1 MSSTIKLYEHNQ
13 KAYDALLDMLGECD
27 RACVIKPTGTGKF
40 VILAKMVQDNPDKR
54 FLLLGSNDYM
64 FNDQMANL
72 AEIAPG
78 FTPERGCTHYG
89 HHEPV
94 HVVHGKALQAGG
106 CRRPHRIRVDGQGA
120 RVACRRARD
129 TCRAAM
135 ARTMARSRVDTCLG
149 RVKCCF
155 SHALIFAAQVCA
167 IYVVILLSGLLV
179 FWSAIFIDSKG
190 RKFSRQEDS
199 RILRKRHREIG
210 KTMAINR
217 VTIMGNLTRD
227 AELRKKGDAT
237 SVLTFGLAINEKKKD
252 SETGEYVDAPVFV
265 DCALFGARAEALA
278 PYLTKGKKVSVD
290 GRLRYHSWM
299 KNEEKRH
306 ALSVLVTDIEF
317 ADSKGAGKDTVS
329 AKGQSAEP
337 ETYDADIPF

>member
-1 MSSTIKLYEHNQ
+1 MARYHYTRENENGVVLYLESEP
-13 KAYDALLDMLGECD
+13 AEDAMDEFD
-27 RACVIKPTGTGKF
+27 
-40 VILAKMVQDNPDKR
+40 D
-54 FLLLGSNDYM
+54 
-64 FNDQMANL
+64 
-72 AEIAPG
+72 EIAVG
-78 FTPERGCTHYG
+78 FSGNGYLRFWTR
-89 HHEPV
+89 
-94 HVVHGKALQAGG
+94 
-106 CRRPHRIRVDGQGA
+106 
-120 RVACRRARD
+120 CRRAAEALPNGLKYAAGGRCVITD
-129 TCRAAM
+129 TFTGEEKIWRVGL
-135 ARTMARSRVDTCLG
+135 MARSRVDTCLG
-149 RVKCCF
+149 RVKRCF

-199 RILRKRHREIG
+199 RILRKHHREIG

-329 AKGQSAEP
+329 AQGQSTEP

>member
-1 MSSTIKLYEHNQ
+1 
-13 KAYDALLDMLGECD
+13 
-27 RACVIKPTGTGKF
+27 
-40 VILAKMVQDNPDKR
+40 
-54 FLLLGSNDYM
+54 
-64 FNDQMANL
+64 
-72 AEIAPG
+72 
-78 FTPERGCTHYG
+78 
-89 HHEPV
+89 
-94 HVVHGKALQAGG
+94 
-106 CRRPHRIRVDGQGA
+106 
-120 RVACRRARD
+120 
-129 TCRAAM
+129 
-135 ARTMARSRVDTCLG
+135 MARSRVDTCLG
-149 RVKCCF
+149 RVKRCF

-199 RILRKRHREIG
+199 RILRKHHREIG

-217 VTIMGNLTRD
+217 VTIMGYLTRD

-317 ADSKGAGKDTVS
+317 ADSKGVGKDTVS

>member
-1 MSSTIKLYEHNQ
+1 MLFTRPYLCSASVCNLCGYL
-13 KAYDALLDMLGECD
+13 ALWVAGILVCYIY
-27 RACVIKPTGTGKF
+27 RQQGTKVF
-40 VILAKMVQDNPDKR
+40 P
-54 FLLLGSNDYM
+54 
-64 FNDQMANL
+64 
-72 AEIAPG
+72 
-78 FTPERGCTHYG
+78 
-89 HHEPV
+89 
-94 HVVHGKALQAGG
+94 AGG
-106 CRRPHRIRVDGQGA
+106 FQNPPQTPS
-120 RVACRRARD
+120 RD
-129 TCRAAM
+129 WK
-135 ARTMARSRVDTCLG
+135 DNG
-149 RVKCCF
+149 Y
-155 SHALIFAAQVCA
+155 Q
-167 IYVVILLSGLLV
+167 
-179 FWSAIFIDSKG
+179 
-190 RKFSRQEDS
+190 
-199 RILRKRHREIG
+199 
-210 KTMAINR
+210 
-217 VTIMGNLTRD
+217 RD

-329 AKGQSAEP
+329 AQGQSTEP

>member
-1 MSSTIKLYEHNQ
+1 MECTVH
-13 KAYDALLDMLGECD
+13 LLAGMPVCYIYRQQGG
-27 RACVIKPTGTGKF
+27 RQRRIRPRVPRRHRGKSEGG
-40 VILAKMVQDNPDKR
+40 R
-54 FLLLGSNDYM
+54 
-64 FNDQMANL
+64 
-72 AEIAPG
+72 
-78 FTPERGCTHYG
+78 THHG
-89 HHEPV
+89 HHVPV
-94 HVVHGKALQAGG
+94 QVVHGKAKALQAGG
-106 CRRPHRIRVDGQGA
+106 CRRPYRLRVDGQGA
-120 RVACRRARD
+120 RFACRRARD
-129 TCRAAM
+129 ACRAAM

-149 RVKCCF
+149 RVKRCF

-199 RILRKRHREIG
+199 RILRKHHREIG

-227 AELRKKGDAT
+227 AELRKKGNAT

-329 AKGQSAEP
+329 AKGQSTEP

>member
-1 MSSTIKLYEHNQ
+1 MNSICFDTETTGLHPNGSDPDEILTISIIGR
-13 KAYDALLDMLGECD
+13 DGSVLLDE
-27 RACVIKPTGTGKF
+27 RFRPTVKTEWPHASAVNG
-40 VILAKMVQDNPDKR
+40 I
-54 FLLLGSNDYM
+54 Y
-64 FNDQMANL
+64 
-72 AEIAPG
+72 
-78 FTPERGCTHYG
+78 PE
-89 HHEPV
+89 
-94 HVVHGKALQAGG
+94 
-106 CRRPHRIRVDGQGA
+106 D
-120 RVACRRARD
+120 VADLPTIETAIPRLRE
-129 TCRAAM
+129 
-135 ARTMARSRVDTCLG
+135 
-149 RVKCCF
+149 
-155 SHALIFAAQVCA
+155 IFAAQVCA

-199 RILRKRHREIG
+199 RILRKHHREIG

-227 AELRKKGDAT
+227 AELHKKGDAT

-317 ADSKGAGKDTVS
+317 ADSKGVGKDTVS

>member
-1 MSSTIKLYEHNQ
+1 MNN
-13 KAYDALLDMLGECD
+13 MLIAQSGG
-27 RACVIKPTGTGKF
+27 PT
-40 VILAKMVQDNPDKR
+40 
-54 FLLLGSNDYM
+54 
-64 FNDQMANL
+64 
-72 AEIAPG
+72 
-78 FTPERGCTHYG
+78 
-89 HHEPV
+89 
-94 HVVHGKALQAGG
+94 
-106 CRRPHRIRVDGQGA
+106 
-120 RVACRRARD
+120 
-129 TCRAAM
+129 AAIN
-135 ARTMARSRVDTCLG
+135 AS
-149 RVKCCF
+149 
-155 SHALIFAAQVCA
+155 
-167 IYVVILLSGLLV
+167 LSG
-179 FWSAIFIDSKG
+179 AIQEAIRSKEIDGVYGALNGIQGVLAGTIIDLRSQ
-190 RKFSRQEDS
+190 FSRQEDS
-199 RILRKRHREIG
+199 RILRKHHREIG

-329 AKGQSAEP
+329 AQGQSAEP

>member
-1 MSSTIKLYEHNQ
+1 ME
-13 KAYDALLDMLGECD
+13 KAWSLALWSVLVC
-27 RACVIKPTGTGKF
+27 RIAIIT
-40 VILAKMVQDNPDKR
+40 DNSK
-54 FLLLGSNDYM
+54 
-64 FNDQMANL
+64 
-72 AEIAPG
+72 
-78 FTPERGCTHYG
+78 
-89 HHEPV
+89 
-94 HVVHGKALQAGG
+94 GG
-106 CRRPHRIRVDGQGA
+106 DG
-120 RVACRRARD
+120 R
-129 TCRAAM
+129 
-135 ARTMARSRVDTCLG
+135 

-155 SHALIFAAQVCA
+155 SHALIFAGQVCA

-227 AELRKKGDAT
+227 AELRKKGDAA

-252 SETGEYVDAPVFV
+252 TETGEYVDAPVFV

-278 PYLTKGKKVSVD
+278 PYLIKGKKVSVD

-317 ADSKGAGKDTVS
+317 ADSKGTGKDTVS
-329 AKGQSAEP
+329 AQGQSAEP